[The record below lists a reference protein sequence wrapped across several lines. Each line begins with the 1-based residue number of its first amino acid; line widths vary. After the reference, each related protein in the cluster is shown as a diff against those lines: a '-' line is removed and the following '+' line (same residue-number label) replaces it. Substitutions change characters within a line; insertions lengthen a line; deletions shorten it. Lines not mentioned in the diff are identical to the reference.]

1 MRIAV
6 GLVDA
11 DRERPRER
19 GEGGLAVGTS
29 RAPRLRLDLY
39 LDSSHRGPG
48 LVRDRADDDA
58 TRVVVGAG
66 AGRERGGNQEILAHP
81 ELPPALAGPARN
93 GAFAWRQAQARAA
106 RTVLCAPI
114 LQRWDAVGIE
124 S

>member
-81 ELPPALAGPARN
+81 ELPPALAGPARMVHSP
-93 GAFAWRQAQARAA
+93 GGRHTLGQQGPAYARQYSNR
-106 RTVLCAPI
+106 
-114 LQRWDAVGIE
+114 G
-124 S
+124 